1 MDLYL
6 FLKIIGWIG
15 LVVSG
20 LLTALSVYN
29 WYHYN
34 FTKAG
39 EFEQQ
44 LMRLKGQRI
53 DGYYFTKRAAI
64 FVLCLAA
71 LISMN

>member
-1 MDLYL
+1 MDFLL
-6 FLKIIGWIG
+6 FVKIIAWIG

-44 LMRLKGQRI
+44 LMRLS
-53 DGYYFTKRAAI
+53 AASASTATTSPSAPP
-64 FVLCLAA
+64 FSSSASLPCFR
-71 LISMN
+71 